1 MPSAKKLRGRQ
12 KKESR
17 KGIQPLQPPPQPVG
31 QTGTNLTRAHLAAA
45 PHRRPPT
52 RPGTA
57 TAESTSAPTA
67 RNLVLTPQ
75 AITNIYNI
83 RSSLELVTD
92 FKPVIQVLRLEEK
105 ESEFRGKQW
114 HFDLS
119 DGKKFFPGILGRP
132 MLEELAHNSSIEE
145 YSIIRVSKFEVELE
159 SFTNGGRYCSIFEA
173 EVVGP
178 NPGRIIGKP
187 IWLADDVL
195 QRIDGMEYR
204 ATSYASK
211 VLQQTTVN
219 AEEVRNLL
227 RPRGSGDLPSKLLK
241 RITDGF
247 KEGTRG
253 LQLQLALGPTE
264 NCSTIKDS
272 DGITTIHNWFVMLAS
287 IAKMNKNYIAA
298 SMEMTLRPI
307 LNLFLAPTGIV
318 PEKEYYGSTNNY
330 FISVAGLFR
339 IVSDLA
345 KAGKFERSSE
355 NDAFFDFACGAVFW
369 NLDRNTNHEVQHALR
384 DVCDTGSALIRHAL
398 DTRAI
403 KYQGR
408 SYRITHQFTNEL
420 LPIANMRVCPGDSTF
435 CSSLFVLIKEA
446 PSSVEMEHLLTVL
459 RIFVHHDC
467 VDRGMIRNIVELGV
481 FSREH
486 NFLGCWDC
494 LDILYNALDANC
506 DHHGS
511 SDRRMSIAVDAGLI
525 EVVIKMGYEE
535 VEATEAIVSLL
546 ERGVTRWSKL
556 CLSMARVDLEEL
568 MRLPGVDVG
577 DEGPFSYRIEQLVK
591 RAQRLYT
598 RSCTCCAASLAVG
611 RIFRCGSCGTVY
623 CSHFCQVCVIVACG
637 LIIIPCT
644 QSLYVL

>member
-1 MPSAKKLRGRQ
+1 M
-12 KKESR
+12 
-17 KGIQPLQPPPQPVG
+17 
-31 QTGTNLTRAHLAAA
+31 
-45 PHRRPPT
+45 
-52 RPGTA
+52 
-57 TAESTSAPTA
+57 
-67 RNLVLTPQ
+67 
-75 AITNIYNI
+75 
-83 RSSLELVTD
+83 TD

-307 LNLFLAPTGIV
+307 LNLFWLP
-318 PEKEYYGSTNNY
+318 PELYRRKNIT
-330 FISVAGLFR
+330 
-339 IVSDLA
+339 
-345 KAGKFERSSE
+345 
-355 NDAFFDFACGAVFW
+355 
-369 NLDRNTNHEVQHALR
+369 EVQ
-384 DVCDTGSALIRHAL
+384 TTI
-398 DTRAI
+398 
-403 KYQGR
+403 
-408 SYRITHQFTNEL
+408 SYRLQ
-420 LPIANMRVCPGDSTF
+420 VYS
-435 CSSLFVLIKEA
+435 
-446 PSSVEMEHLLTVL
+446 
-459 RIFVHHDC
+459 
-467 VDRGMIRNIVELGV
+467 
-481 FSREH
+481 
-486 NFLGCWDC
+486 
-494 LDILYNALDANC
+494 
-506 DHHGS
+506 
-511 SDRRMSIAVDAGLI
+511 GLSQI
-525 EVVIKMGYEE
+525 WP
-535 VEATEAIVSLL
+535 
-546 ERGVTRWSKL
+546 R
-556 CLSMARVDLEEL
+556 
-568 MRLPGVDVG
+568 P
-577 DEGPFSYRIEQLVK
+577 
-591 RAQRLYT
+591 
-598 RSCTCCAASLAVG
+598 ASLKGRAKMMLSLTLPAVQ
-611 RIFRCGSCGTVY
+611 SSGTSTETPIMKFNTPSVT
-623 CSHFCQVCVIVACG
+623 CVIRALHSFDMRSTLARSNTKAEVIESHTNLRMNFYRLQICEFAQATPRSAPAC
-637 LIIIPCT
+637 LC
-644 QSLYVL
+644 